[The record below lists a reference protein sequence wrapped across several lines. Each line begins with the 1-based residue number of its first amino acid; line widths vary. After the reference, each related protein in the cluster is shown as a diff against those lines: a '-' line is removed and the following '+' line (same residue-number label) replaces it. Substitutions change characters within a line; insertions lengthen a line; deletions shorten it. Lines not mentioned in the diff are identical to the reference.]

1 MRKFGMPPA
10 QDPEPDQPK
19 AIVHGFDYMLDKGG
33 RVFEYK
39 YNYLDYFWN
48 IEGVKISARH
58 YLERGTPEVTVDVPV
73 AVLERPKYA
82 GVLAYL
88 QRRYLLIKTK
98 EDAGYVPQWI
108 EAGLSRKKNRKR

>member
-1 MRKFGMPPA
+1 MPPS
-10 QDPEPDQPK
+10 QEPEPDQPK
-19 AIVHGFDYMLDKGG
+19 AIVHGFDYMLDEGG
-33 RVFEYK
+33 RIFEYK

-48 IEGVKISARH
+48 IEGVQIRARH
-58 YLERGTPEVTVDVPV
+58 YLDRAWFEEITVDVPV

-98 EDAGYVPQWI
+98 EETGYVPQWI
-108 EAGLSRKKNRKR
+108 EAGLSRRKNRKR